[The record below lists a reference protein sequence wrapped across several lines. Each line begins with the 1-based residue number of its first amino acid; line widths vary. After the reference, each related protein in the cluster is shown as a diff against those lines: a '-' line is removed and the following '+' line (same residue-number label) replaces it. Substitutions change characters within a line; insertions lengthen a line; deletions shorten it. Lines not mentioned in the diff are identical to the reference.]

1 MDDYSHGHA
10 LLTLPHALL
19 LLLLAPGRAEA
30 FPSLT
35 DPALATCL
43 APIRSSISSAL
54 RSIFSSNSAHSLRP
68 VTLVGMVKVAAF
80 CGFLPALW
88 LWHRQKRP
96 ASSGSLSDVS
106 DSIGADAASTDPGL
120 LKKHSTIRSYTVP
133 TTNFTYPA
141 IRTFYRPHSQGD
153 KLPQTPRPVPLLVFI
168 HGLGGSVAQFH
179 PLLVSFINLA
189 PCLSIDLP
197 GCGVSQFTP
206 ATWEAY
212 TTDALVRLL
221 AVVIESYRDKGH
233 DQGVVLIGHSMGCSL
248 AALLASSSSPY
259 ADAISRHVVGLV
271 AVCPKATPPTQDQAK
286 RLKLLLAIPNP
297 IFDAMRWW
305 DRRGGTES
313 KSVARFVGPGAEEEA
328 KKLQLRFNMQSKTP
342 VWRRMA
348 RGMLPDYSS
357 GAAQGGLPGKE
368 TWSGLQIPVFLAAGE
383 ADLVTPASELK
394 DIASFLGK
402 DVSDSGRSPA
412 SKAQVV
418 PDSAAPIDSAAKPP
432 PRRETKQDSGVD
444 SSDLPD
450 LTTSS
455 TLSSTGECDT
465 GFDSSST
472 ISPISRTHIPEPLPR
487 KLVLKTTV
495 LPHPASH
502 ALLYA
507 PTTSRTLA
515 GLIGTFL
522 STHVDARL
530 SLGWQLQYLTTEGK
544 WDVKNLAKWQ
554 AVKPVSEPIGGVF
567 RAMKTLREVDE
578 QHCPKVFVDEWKTKI
593 AVVVD
598 ISHESPVYDPAGLE
612 AGGIMYR
619 KFPTVS
625 KLPPTVDEVNA
636 FIALIDQLRSEP
648 GAAGAESA
656 AADAQATS
664 SSAPL
669 STAAVS
675 GTSQATPTTLPTE
688 AKAISLSASPPGDSV
703 FASGKQGLIGVHCHY
718 GFNRTGFFLVC
729 YLVERLGYSL
739 PAALREFETARP
751 PGIRHEHFK
760 DALYVRYCM
769 GLKRAPTL

>member
-1 MDDYSHGHA
+1 MDDHSHGHA
-10 LLTLPHALL
+10 LLRLPHALL
-19 LLLLAPGRAEA
+19 LLLLASGRAEA
-30 FPSLT
+30 SPALT
-35 DPALATCL
+35 DPSLAASL
-43 APIRSSISSAL
+43 AAIRKSISSA
-54 RSIFSSNSAHSLRP
+54 FHSLSFSIPTSLCP
-68 VTLVGMVKVAAF
+68 VTFVGMVKVAAV

-96 ASSGSLSDVS
+96 ASSGSIS
-106 DSIGADAASTDPGL
+106 DSPDSSGTGAVSTDPGL

-133 TTNFTYPA
+133 ITNLTYPA

-197 GCGVSQFTP
+197 GCGVSQFAPT
-206 ATWEAY
+206 AWDAY

-221 AVVIESYRDKGH
+221 AVVIESYRDKEN

-286 RLKLLLAIPNP
+286 NFKMLLAIPNP

-328 KKLQLRFNMQSKTP
+328 KKLQVRFNMQSKTP

-357 GAAQGGLPGKE
+357 GTAKGGLPGKE
-368 TWSGLQIPVFLAAGE
+368 TWSGLEIPVFLAAGE
-383 ADLVTPASELK
+383 ADHVTPASELK
-394 DIASFLGK
+394 DIVSFLGK
-402 DVSDSGRSPA
+402 DGSDGSPSTK

-418 PDSAAPIDSAAKPP
+418 PDSAAPIDFAAKAPP
-432 PRRETKQDSGVD
+432 QREAKQDSGVD
-444 SSDLPD
+444 SADLPD
-450 LTTSS
+450 LTTSL
-455 TLSSTGECDT
+455 TLSSNGDSDT
-465 GFDSSST
+465 NSDWSNT
-472 ISPISRTHIPEPLPR
+472 INPTSKAHIPEPLPR
-487 KLVLKTTV
+487 KLVLKTTI

-554 AVKPVSEPIGGVF
+554 AVKPVSDPIGGVF
-567 RAMKTLREVDE
+567 RAMKTLREVDD
-578 QHCPKVFVDEWKTKI
+578 QHCPKVFVDEWKSKI
-593 AVVVD
+593 GVVVD

-648 GAAGAESA
+648 ATAGVESA
-656 AADAQATS
+656 VAEAQAAS
-664 SSAPL
+664 SSTPL

-675 GTSQATPTTLPTE
+675 STSRATSTAPLID
-688 AKAISLSASPPGDSV
+688 AKAASLSASPPRDSV
-703 FASGKQGLIGVHCHY
+703 FASGRQGLIGVHCHY

-739 PAALREFETARP
+739 PAAIQEFETARP

-760 DALYVRYCM
+760 DALYVRYCV